1 MSYEQGS
8 FRLWEGK
15 RYIERRRQMIH
26 DRNGRRR
33 GCRACQ
39 PDQAFLRRKQYVSKE
54 HAPVLDA
61 PMTAIGTSMRNCGV
75 PLVPNKV

>member
-1 MSYEQGS
+1 
-8 FRLWEGK
+8 
-15 RYIERRRQMIH
+15 MIH
-26 DRNGRRR
+26 GSEWPAPR
-33 GCRACQ
+33 CQVCQ